1 MGIGARLLIPLRRA
15 TLPRRKDKDG
25 AARCEKDHENTE
37 STKRMMK
44 LAGQPLFNVF
54 RFVLSSFRD
63 LPGRSGQDRRNY
75 VTVKRLRDH
84 SRQPSINAG

>member
-54 RFVLSSFRD
+54 RFVLSSFRVFVIF
-63 LPGRSGQDRRNY
+63 QD
-75 VTVKRLRDH
+75 VLGKTVA
-84 SRQPSINAG
+84 IM